1 MPAPDLPTGPESGQ
15 WVHADLFGASVAPW
29 ARLSLGE
36 GRTPLEPAPDLGQEL
51 GIPDLWLKR
60 EDGPPTGSHKA
71 RSLGLL
77 VSELRQQGKGQAVIS
92 SSGNAAV
99 AAASYCSLAGIRLL
113 SLVSPRTPEIKLR
126 ALMQQPQLVVVTES
140 PVALL
145 HHTVAGWGMS
155 DLRAS
160 TNPLGAAAY
169 RGIAAELA
177 EEGRWDAIF
186 VFSNSG
192 ATALG
197 LHRGFALVLG
207 DSAKPQ
213 IHPVE
218 ATPGGELTR
227 PWYPRDRPSPAS
239 GVGDLGTRRSRLAPA
254 VRRAVRE
261 SRGRGWR
268 VGREEM
274 ERVLELA
281 RRSGLKTSWEGLAA
295 LAAAGQHAQQGGLSG
310 GRVAV
315 LLTGAADQLDL
326 RPTERLP
333 DLAQRAS
340 DPTEL
345 DQLLASAGFSP
356 AGGQL

>member
-1 MPAPDLPTGPESGQ
+1 MSAPDLPAGPESGQ

-36 GRTPLEPAPDLGQEL
+36 GRTPLEPAPDLGKAL

-60 EDGPPTGSHKA
+60 EDGPPTGSHKS

-77 VSELRQQGKGQAVIS
+77 VSELQQQREEQAVIS

-99 AAASYCSLAGIRLL
+99 AAGSYCSLAGMRLL

-126 ALMQQPQLVVVTES
+126 ALLQQPQLVVVTES

-145 HHTVAGWGMS
+145 HHAVEAWGMS

-160 TNPLGAAAY
+160 TNPLGAVAY

-177 EEGRWDAIF
+177 EQGRWDAVF

-207 DSAKPQ
+207 DSARPQ

-227 PWYPRDRPSPAS
+227 SWYPRDRTSPAS
-239 GVGDLGTRRSRLAPA
+239 GVGDLGTRRSRLSPA

-261 SRGRGWR
+261 SGGRGWR
-268 VGREEM
+268 VDRPEM

-281 RRSGLKTSWEGLAA
+281 RRSNLETSWEGLAA
-295 LAAAGQHAQQGGLSG
+295 LAAASQHAQQGGQS
-310 GRVAV
+310 GRVVV

-326 RPTERLP
+326 RPADRLP
-333 DLAQRAS
+333 DLARRAS
-340 DPTEL
+340 DPKEL
-345 DQLLASAGFSP
+345 DQLLASAGFTPSSR
-356 AGGQL
+356 QL